1 MTLRIVADVRED
13 GTTIRLIGRMRA
25 EHIAPVREEIGASSA
40 PTALDLD
47 EVTLTDID
55 AVRFLVAAERDG
67 IVLQHCAP
75 FIREWIARESGSQAR
90 EQLVKGACMPTKL
103 SIVFCHG
110 IWADGSSFSKV
121 IPPLQAEGYE
131 VIAAQYDLDT
141 PEGDVATVKRT
152 LGRVG
157 SPAILVGHSYGGSV
171 ITAAGTDDRVVGLV
185 YIAALANDAGET
197 SQSQQEKFPVTDV
210 FKYVEVA
217 DGRIWMRPEGVVC
230 FAGDLSPQEQQVVWA
245 THYAPAADLFSRNAP
260 GIAWKSKPS
269 WYIVA
274 NNDRTVQPDLQRFL
288 AKRMG
293 ATTRAVDSSHVAMLS
308 QPGFVVDV
316 IRAAVSAVQG
326 ASATA

>member
-1 MTLRIVADVRED
+1 MN
-13 GTTIRLIGRMRA
+13 TTK
-25 EHIAPVREEIGASSA
+25 P
-40 PTALDLD
+40 
-47 EVTLTDID
+47 
-55 AVRFLVAAERDG
+55 
-67 IVLQHCAP
+67 
-75 FIREWIARESGSQAR
+75 
-90 EQLVKGACMPTKL
+90 

-131 VIAAQYDLDT
+131 VIAAQYGLDT

-152 LGRVG
+152 LGRVS

-185 YIAALANDAGET
+185 YIAALAPDADET

-210 FKYVEVA
+210 FKYVELA
-217 DGRIWMRPEGVVC
+217 EGRLWMRPEGVTC
-230 FAGDLSPQEQQVVWA
+230 FAGDLPEQEQKLVWA

-260 GIAWKSKPS
+260 GVAWKSKPS

-274 NNDRTVQPDLQRFL
+274 NNDRTVQPELERFL

-293 ATTRAVDSSHVAMLS
+293 ASIHAVDSSHVPMLS
-308 QPGFVVDV
+308 HPGFVIEV
-316 IRAAVSAVQG
+316 IRAAAKAVQG
-326 ASATA
+326 SSAGLRGCPSITTRPDERRCIAEKRAVRRRDTQTQHLESYATDSSDFPRIRGIEQGSQAAGIQFCRPDGRVCVHAGGWIGERSPRQLLPLSANPD